1 MLLLGFVKS
10 IVTVMAQRSYVK
22 LNPGDTMRLMKVIEN
37 IFKKKFILDTSSD
50 LVIAILY
57 LIWDNRQRTSDI
69 KLTNIS

>member
-37 IFKKKFILDTSSD
+37 IFKQKIILDTSSD